1 MYKIVTM
8 KPFIITLMFSLS
20 SLFASAQSSN
30 VTDFEAKLLAT
41 KKPQLLD
48 VRTAKEY
55 AEGHLKGAVNIDV
68 TGNNFAGEIKSL
80 SKTEPVF
87 VYCRS
92 GRRSKTAVSILKE
105 AGIKTV
111 YDLDGGII
119 SWEKAGKPVEK

>member
-1 MYKIVTM
+1 
-8 KPFIITLMFSLS
+8 MFSLS